1 MAIHPNYQDRVV
13 LLQQDNRVAIETF
26 EEVRWLWLACVGR
39 YEGALLAQ
47 VFACMGWLASH
58 LAAWFRSCQAV
69 QTSLACRLTT
79 GAPRLLPSEMQVM
92 QLAVAG
98 CRAVAEFMRQRL
110 LEHTEVGWNAF

>member
-1 MAIHPNYQDRVV
+1 MCCGEQPRLITHRAVDIGFLQDSGGGPDVAVAIHPNYQDRVV

-69 QTSLACRLTT
+69 QTSLACHLTT
-79 GAPRLLPSEMQVM
+79 GAPRLLPSE
-92 QLAVAG
+92 
-98 CRAVAEFMRQRL
+98 
-110 LEHTEVGWNAF
+110 